1 MSTNRFLLIKALGNS
16 LWGEVDHVMCQILAA
31 ELTNRI
37 PVVYWG
43 MESLYSGSLT
53 TNGYELFFE
62 PVSEY
67 TFHDMARREY
77 TYYPPVWKVENV
89 LAEDTDRL
97 RMENRDLKSMM
108 KSDVNVVVSDIY
120 YPIRALLP
128 WIKSDHWAYGKTP
141 HQIYRRLFDTYLKL
155 KPEITKEIKKFT
167 NTNPNFRDEKPIIG
181 VHVKGSA
188 IVNEVAQLYDLNEF
202 YKPNIWQFIVR
213 YNARHLFVITDSNKI
228 FNQYKKLYGKNDMLI
243 YTDSKKVPLKER
255 IATCLLDY
263 PNKRHKGVELVKDTI
278 EIIKDTYLAAQC
290 DFFIGNG
297 YSNLSNTVMRLRDW
311 PDTNIKLLY

>member
-31 ELTNRI
+31 ELTGRI

-43 MESLYSGSLT
+43 MESLYSESLT
-53 TNGYELFFE
+53 TNAYEFFFE
-62 PVSEY
+62 PVSQY
-67 TFHDMARREY
+67 TFHDVVRKEY
-77 TYYPPVWKVENV
+77 TYYPPVWKFENI

-97 RMENRDLKSMM
+97 KMENRDLKSLM
-108 KSDVNVVVSDIY
+108 KSDANVVVSDVY
-120 YPIRALLP
+120 YPLRALLP

-155 KPEITKEIKKFT
+155 KPEISREIKKFI

-181 VHVKGSA
+181 VHVRGNA
-188 IVNEVAQLYDLNEF
+188 IVNEVAQLYDLNEY
-202 YKPNIWQFIVR
+202 YKPNIWQFVVR
-213 YNARHLFVITDSNKI
+213 YNVRHLFVITDSNKM
-228 FNQYKKLYGKNDMLI
+228 FAQYKKMYGKNDMLI
-243 YTDSKKVPLKER
+243 YTDSKKVPLRER

-263 PNKRHKGVELVKDTI
+263 PNKRHKGVELVKDTT

>member
-43 MESLYSGSLT
+43 MESLYSESLT
-53 TNGYELFFE
+53 SNAFDFFFE
-62 PVSEY
+62 PVSQFS
-67 TFHDMARREY
+67 FHDVVRVEY
-77 TYYPPVWKVENV
+77 TYCPSVWKFENV
-89 LAEDTDRL
+89 LAEDTERL
-97 RMENRDLKSMM
+97 KMESRDLKSLM
-108 KSDVNVVVSDIY
+108 KSEANVVVSDVY

-128 WIKSDHWAYGKTP
+128 WVKTDHWAYGKTP
-141 HQIYRRLFDTYLKL
+141 HQIYRRLFDTYLKP
-155 KPEITKEIKKFT
+155 KPEISKEIKKFI

-181 VHVKGSA
+181 VHVRGDA
-188 IVNEVAQLYDLNEF
+188 IVKEVAQLYDLNEY
-202 YKPNIWQFIVR
+202 YKPNLWQFIVR
-213 YNARHLFVITDSNKI
+213 YNARHLFLITDSKKI
-228 FNQYKKLYGKNDMLI
+228 FSQYRKLYGKNDLLI
-243 YTDSKKVPLKER
+243 YSDSKKEPLRER

-263 PNKRHKGVELVKDTI
+263 PNKRHKGVELIRDTV
-278 EIIKDTYLAAQC
+278 EVIKDTYLAAQC

-297 YSNLSNTVMRLRDW
+297 YSNLSNTVMRLKDW

>member
-108 KSDVNVVVSDIY
+108 KSDANVVVSDIY

-167 NTNPNFRDEKPIIG
+167 NTNPNFRDE
-181 VHVKGSA
+181 
-188 IVNEVAQLYDLNEF
+188 
-202 YKPNIWQFIVR
+202 
-213 YNARHLFVITDSNKI
+213 
-228 FNQYKKLYGKNDMLI
+228 
-243 YTDSKKVPLKER
+243 
-255 IATCLLDY
+255 
-263 PNKRHKGVELVKDTI
+263 
-278 EIIKDTYLAAQC
+278 
-290 DFFIGNG
+290 
-297 YSNLSNTVMRLRDW
+297 
-311 PDTNIKLLY
+311 

>member
-1 MSTNRFLLIKALGNS
+1 MSTNRFLLIKALGSS
-16 LWGEVDHVMCQILAA
+16 LWGEVDHVMSQILFA
-31 ELTNRI
+31 ELTNRV

-43 MESLYSGSLT
+43 MESLYSESLT
-53 TNGYELFFE
+53 TNAYELFFE
-62 PVSEY
+62 PVSEFTY
-67 TFHDMARREY
+67 HDVVHSEY
-77 TYYPPVWKVENV
+77 TYYPNVWKFENV

-97 RMENRDLKSMM
+97 RMENRDLKSLLR
-108 KSDVNVVVSDIY
+108 SEANVVVSDVY
-120 YPIRALLP
+120 YPLRALLP
-128 WIKSDHWAYGKTP
+128 WIRKDHWASGMTP

-155 KPEITKEIKKFT
+155 KPAISKEIKKFI
-167 NTNPNFRDEKPIIG
+167 NTNSNFRDEKPIIA
-181 VHVKGSA
+181 VHVRGDS

-202 YKPNIWQFIVR
+202 YKPNIWQFIVK

-228 FNQYKKLYGKNDMLI
+228 FTQYKKLYGKNDMLI